1 MATWVGVNRAA
12 KFPEVIKVYQR
23 AGGGQG
29 GTETAAKGFLNY
41 VRKLVQ
47 DASNGLAPG
56 MPAWI
61 RLNPQAATA
70 GNVGWQNAQVD
81 VTNIPG
87 VRALMQN
94 GKAAGFAP
102 L

>member
-1 MATWVGVNRAA
+1 MALAKVWVPVNRAA

-47 DASNGLAPG
+47 DASNGLAPT
-56 MPAWI
+56 MPSWI
-61 RLNPQAATA
+61 RLDPGASASWQA
-70 GNVGWQNAQVD
+70 AQVD

-87 VRALMQN
+87 VRALRKD
-94 GKAAGFAP
+94 GKWAHAS
-102 L
+102 

>member
-1 MATWVGVNRAA
+1 MATWVPLNRAA

-23 AGGGQG
+23 AGGGMG

-47 DASNGLAPG
+47 DASNGIAPT
-56 MPAWI
+56 MPSWI
-61 RLNPQAATA
+61 RLDPGGGSASWQA
-70 GNVGWQNAQVD
+70 AQVD
-81 VTNIPG
+81 VTSIPG